1 MAVTSYAVV
10 AKNFYSSNFISQS
23 YTLPPVKAG
32 DQVRGF
38 VTLEDVDV
46 DSSINPWVYVEQS
59 KDAGVTWTIIA
70 MAQVIAP
77 SPGQKKN
84 GVQMEF
90 AIQDSTGQFRVRSL
104 LTGTVSV
111 SARVDIITP

>member
-1 MAVTSYAVV
+1 MAVTSYSVV

-23 YTLPPVKAG
+23 YTLPTVKSG
-32 DQVRGF
+32 EQVRGY

-46 DSSINPWVYVEQS
+46 DSSVNPWVYVEQS
-59 KDAGVTWTIIA
+59 KDAGVTWIIVA
-70 MAQVIAP
+70 MAQVIPP
-77 SPGQKKN
+77 SPGQKKT

-90 AIQDSTGQFRVRSL
+90 AIYDPTGQFRVRSL

-111 SARVDIITP
+111 SARVDVITP